1 MKKTMFSKKI
11 LLYASIVMII
21 FLNSCTSNNNPSP
34 NGQLAVITSTPS
46 NITDTSAVLGGNA
59 TADGGKTIT
68 SKGVC
73 IGLNTNPTVD
83 DPNVFVGEMGTGL
96 GSFSD
101 DFSPF
106 DPNTTY
112 HVRAYATNADG
123 TTYGDDESF
132 TTDAPSACNI
142 INVTPTNPVT
152 ISTPTT
158 WTSGNVYVITR
169 DVSVQSVLTI
179 EPGVVVKLQSAEIDV
194 YSSGR
199 IIANGNASNRIVFT
213 SYADDS
219 HCGDTNGDGSATSPQ
234 KGDWT
239 ALGLYGGTGQVY
251 NYCDFLYAGE
261 NRGGSYSS
269 VYISAGATPEFTFDN
284 CVFAHT
290 LSGNNTASIAFYAKG
305 GLKNNGN
312 QFLTNNAFYDNDI
325 PISMHPKYNLATSNI
340 FHNPNNTTEKNRRNF
355 IWTTDDLLSTAATW
369 NISEIPYLV
378 THYKQISSPGALAIG
393 ANVVV
398 KFLNTTHGFQ
408 RSTSTE
414 ITYSGS
420 TIFTSYKDDVNGGD
434 SNGDGNATSPVTGDW
449 YGFRDPSIPGTDK
462 FLHGSNIK
470 YAAN

>member
-1 MKKTMFSKKI
+1 M
-11 LLYASIVMII
+11 Y
-21 FLNSCTSNNNPSP
+21 
-34 NGQLAVITSTPS
+34 VITR
-46 NITDTSAVLGGNA
+46 DVTS
-59 TADGGKTIT
+59 
-68 SKGVC
+68 
-73 IGLNTNPTVD
+73 
-83 DPNVFVGEMGTGL
+83 
-96 GSFSD
+96 
-101 DFSPF
+101 
-106 DPNTTY
+106 
-112 HVRAYATNADG
+112 
-123 TTYGDDESF
+123 
-132 TTDAPSACNI
+132 
-142 INVTPTNPVT
+142 TNPVT
-152 ISTPTT
+152 KSTPTT

-290 LSGNNTASIAFYAKG
+290 LSGNNTASIAFYAHG

-325 PISMHPKYNLATSNI
+325 PISMHPKYNLASGGMVHEMTDENI
-340 FHNPNNTTEKNRRNF
+340 
-355 IWTTDDLLSTAATW
+355 I
-369 NISEIPYLV
+369 
-378 THYKQISSPGALAIG
+378 
-393 ANVVV
+393 
-398 KFLNTTHGFQ
+398 
-408 RSTSTE
+408 
-414 ITYSGS
+414 
-420 TIFTSYKDDVNGGD
+420 
-434 SNGDGNATSPVTGDW
+434 
-449 YGFRDPSIPGTDK
+449 
-462 FLHGSNIK
+462 
-470 YAAN
+470 